1 MGSEVIIVPAAFFM
15 VGFVV
20 HVVAEAFRRRSQ
32 ARMVTDF
39 HTRLLDRIGSAK
51 EYADFFASDAGKR
64 FMESLSAT
72 ETGMPQTRIL
82 RSIQSGLVLLALGSG
97 LFFLTSSRTFSLE
110 ATDGLV
116 VTATVTA
123 AIGVG
128 LILST
133 LVSYILSRQMG
144 LFTPKQSSQAERRE
158 TV

>member
-116 VTATVTA
+116 VTATVTV

-133 LVSYILSRQMG
+133 LTTYILSKQMG
-144 LFTPKQSSQAERRE
+144 LFTPRQSQPIERRE